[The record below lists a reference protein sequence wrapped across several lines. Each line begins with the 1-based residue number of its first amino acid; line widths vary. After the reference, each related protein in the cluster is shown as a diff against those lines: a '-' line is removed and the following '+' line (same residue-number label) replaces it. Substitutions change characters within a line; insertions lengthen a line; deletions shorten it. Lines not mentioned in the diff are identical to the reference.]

1 MGTYGEDLKE
11 RGRQLRQCVKDREFI
26 EAAET
31 TLDTAKELGYG
42 AAGLAAEVVAVA
54 SGALVGAATGT
65 IAGAVIAGPVGV
77 TVGSIGG
84 GYAGAAA
91 GWTAAEAVHR
101 NYFDANTEERE
112 RLNVLGGR
120 VRSVVFAVKGTHKWA
135 RSETARRM
143 VRACLTQ
150 GKAGVR

>member
-11 RGRQLRQCVKDREFI
+11 RGQQLRQCVRDREFM

-42 AAGLAAEVVAVA
+42 AAGLVAEVVAVA

-65 IAGAVIAGPVGV
+65 IAGAVIAGPVGG

-84 GYAGAAA
+84 GYTGATAGL
-91 GWTAAEAVHR
+91 TAAETIHR
-101 NYFDANTEERE
+101 NYFGASTEERQ
-112 RLNVLGGR
+112 RVNVLGGR
-120 VRSVVFAVKGTHKWA
+120 VRSAVFAVKGMHKWA
-135 RSETARRM
+135 HSETARRM